1 MSEFVVLGCVCFGFK
16 LLPEKLFRKC
26 GCLVAYGKWIF
37 RKKILVY
44 HKIKAFDPES
54 IFSQNFTFKSF
65 PETHKERKDSHAQ
78 TERERERERSWTQK
92 VEIVAPSARSS
103 TRDRRTHK
111 QRVART
117 HEPTNGEPTSP
128 RTANPRPTN
137 GEPTIGLRTHE
148 LRVAPRWSHRQ
159 VALLLISLSFSLLA
173 SRTVSD
179 LVIVILIFYF
189 LSLISDF
196 FVVVVVMWV
205 VVFWWFSCCVVVGFV

>member
-78 TERERERERSWTQK
+78 TERERERERDRELRKWRSSHHRRDRQP
-92 VEIVAPSARSS
+92 EIVEPINSELHELTNPRMANPRAHE
-103 TRDRRTHK
+103 RRTHDP
-111 QRVART
+111 RT
-117 HEPTNGEPTSP
+117 VNPRSDCEPTNYE
-128 RTANPRPTN
+128 
-137 GEPTIGLRTHE
+137 
-148 LRVAPRWSHRQ
+148 SHR
-159 VALLLISLSFSLLA
+159 AD
-173 SRTVSD
+173 RTGKSHC
-179 LVIVILIFYF
+179 Y
-189 LSLISDF
+189 
-196 FVVVVVMWV
+196 
-205 VVFWWFSCCVVVGFV
+205 